1 MINIHQG
8 IIEMGLR
15 AKLVLQ
21 IHDELIF
28 EFPSE
33 EEEDL
38 VKLVIDKMENAMRLS
53 VPVVVDYGI
62 GNSWYEAH

>member
-1 MINIHQG
+1 M
-8 IIEMGLR
+8 LFR
-15 AKLVLQ
+15 SLQ